1 MQFTGAEE
9 TFIPEDIQICIAF
22 YTNTTILSFNWLK
35 ISCTVT
41 LNFRYHLVGQ
51 VYSLE
56 ELKNLT
62 SFSTAN
68 DLTLN
73 ISVQGS
79 KVTKWLSIFTFRD
92 NQS

>member
-1 MQFTGAEE
+1 M
-9 TFIPEDIQICIAF
+9 
-22 YTNTTILSFNWLK
+22 
-35 ISCTVT
+35 
-41 LNFRYHLVGQ
+41 GQ

-56 ELKNLT
+56 ELKNFT
-62 SFSTAN
+62 SFNTAN

-92 NQS
+92 N